1 MSSQSTCR
9 GERMASRKTY
19 WATFIFLASFQAF
32 ASDLPNPSL
41 TPGTIDPSI
50 TQENIQSTVCVKG
63 YTKTV
68 RPPAS
73 YTNKLKK
80 RQMRQYG
87 YADTNPKHY
96 EEDHLIPLS
105 IGGNPQDPRNLWPEP
120 RISEWN
126 AAKKDTLEYTL
137 YRMVCDGEITLK
149 EAQNEVASNW
159 IEAHKRYVH
168 GGKGNRGHYHVD

>member
-1 MSSQSTCR
+1 
-9 GERMASRKTY
+9 MAIRKTY
-19 WATFIFLASFQAF
+19 WVALVAILTSFQVF

-50 TQENIQSTVCVKG
+50 TQENIQSTVCIKG

-159 IEAHKRYVH
+159 IEARKRYVH
-168 GGKGNRGHYHVD
+168 GKTRHGYRRVD

>member
-19 WATFIFLASFQAF
+19 WATFILLASFQAF

-50 TQENIQSTVCVKG
+50 TKENIQSTVCVKG

-73 YTNKLKK
+73 YTNTLKK

-96 EEDHLIPLS
+96 EEDHLFRSVLAATRKILGTCGRNPGS
-105 IGGNPQDPRNLWPEP
+105 ANGMRPRRTRWNIRYTAWCAMERSRSRKRRTKSPPIGSRRASGTFMVRPGM
-120 RISEWN
+120 
-126 AAKKDTLEYTL
+126 DT
-137 YRMVCDGEITLK
+137 VG
-149 EAQNEVASNW
+149 
-159 IEAHKRYVH
+159 
-168 GGKGNRGHYHVD
+168 